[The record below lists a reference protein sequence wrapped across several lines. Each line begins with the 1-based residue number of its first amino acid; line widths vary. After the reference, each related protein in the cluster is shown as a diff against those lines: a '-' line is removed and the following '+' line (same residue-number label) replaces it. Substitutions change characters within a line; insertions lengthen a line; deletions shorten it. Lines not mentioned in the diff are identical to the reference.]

1 MLLVCYNYSSL
12 SCLVSRHLFSKEE
25 IATALKD
32 DLVTHLW
39 DKPNKALSVRQMDA
53 LRQACSS
60 PFFIVHGPPGM
71 CICKYCINS

>member
-1 MLLVCYNYSSL
+1 M
-12 SCLVSRHLFSKEE
+12 
-25 IATALKD
+25 ALKD

-39 DKPNKALSVRQMDA
+39 DKPNKSLSAHQMDA

-71 CICKYCINS
+71 YVV